1 MNIGAIVKDSLKYP
15 LSDWKNYLI
24 YGIIIV
30 FANSYF
36 EFGSL
41 TQNSGLIIALVIIWF
56 IMGLFAFGYMFKIIK
71 SSLKGVDKLPEF
83 NNFTNIVIEGA
94 KVFIVYIVY
103 LIPVILIVLLIW
115 LNSEFTE
122 FNLISFLSISLPS
135 KIWPGITGLSATPL
149 DLPIMTVE
157 GVTASYLGI
166 LYTILVIPI
175 MLIAIANMAY
185 YKGELKSGFKI
196 REIYEKISHIG
207 WKNLIKWYITT
218 GIIFLVLF
226 MMVIVAYN
234 LFYLFH
240 LNYLSINEPLNLIP
254 TIYGFIIPTLIISP
268 YTYIFISR
276 SVALFYM
283 LMKKNAN
290 PGFKPII

>member
-24 YGIIIV
+24 FGIIIV

-36 EFGSL
+36 EFSSL
-41 TQNSGLIIALVIIWF
+41 TQNSGLLIALVIVWF

-71 SSLKGVDKLPEF
+71 SSLKGADKLPEF
-83 NNFTNIVIEGA
+83 NNWSHIGMEGA
-94 KVFIVYIVY
+94 KVFIVYIAY

-122 FNLISFLSISLPS
+122 FNLISFLSFSLPS
-135 KIWPGITGLSATPL
+135 KIWPGITGLSATTL

-157 GVTASYLGI
+157 GVITSYLGM

-175 MLIAIANMAY
+175 ILIAVANMAY
-185 YKGELKSGFKI
+185 YKGELNSGFKI
-196 REIYEKISHIG
+196 REIFEKISLIG
-207 WKNLIKWYITT
+207 WKNLIKWYIAT
-218 GIIFLVLF
+218 GFIFLVLF
-226 MMVIVAYN
+226 VMVLVAYN
-234 LFYLFH
+234 LFYLFY
-240 LNYLSINEPLNLIP
+240 LNYLTINEPFNLIP

-283 LMKKNAN
+283 LDKEER
-290 PGFKPII
+290 